1 VDILEILNPNSLL
14 CPIVLPAI
22 VGLLVM
28 LIPKPIKWL
37 REFLSLATTGY
48 LFYVGINLFGL
59 KTKTALFPWAK
70 IGPLELG
77 LDLVLSQFTGFVTMF
92 ILLFGL
98 ATVLYSIGYFRKEG
112 ANPRYY
118 GFVLWTISAAV
129 GVVLSDNL
137 LMLLIF
143 WEVATVLLYLL
154 VNLGKNDERSAAA
167 KSFAILGF
175 SDAVLTF
182 GIIIVGVAFGT
193 LSIAKLS
200 VIVNDFVSGAAFLM
214 LFVGAIAK
222 SGAMPLHSWLPS
234 IAESAP
240 TPVMSFLPASLDKL
254 LGIYFLARLVL
265 HMFRMDNV
273 MNLVMM
279 IIGAVTIIF
288 AVMMALV
295 QHDLKKLL
303 SYHAVSQVGYMVL
316 GIGTGTVVGILGG
329 IFHMLNNAIY
339 KNLLFMNAGS
349 IERQTGTT
357 ELDKLGGLAKLMPV
371 TFITTV
377 VAAFS
382 ISGIPPLNGFFSKWM
397 IYRGIIDA
405 KSIIFI
411 AAAMFG
417 SALTLASF
425 IKVLHSTFLGVP
437 GEKYKKIKEVPIT
450 MTLPMIVLALL
461 CVLFGVFASYPV
473 VNYIIPAFE
482 GSSITVSAD
491 EILGRTGWAPD
502 IAALLIIIGIV
513 VGLIMFYLAKL
524 KKVRRTPVYIGGE
537 KPDMETMRYAGT
549 DFYETVKNLG
559 LFKVAY
565 TDAEKGWYDPYNI
578 VSEFGNFVIK
588 GLRRLHNGILST
600 YLSWCLIGLAVL
612 LIYLLFK
619 V

>member
-1 VDILEILNPNSLL
+1 VDILEILSPNNLL

-28 LIPKPIKWL
+28 LIPKPVKWL
-37 REFLSLATTGY
+37 REVLSLATTGY

-59 KTKTALFPWAK
+59 KTKMALYPWAK
-70 IGPLELG
+70 LGPLDLG
-77 LDLVLSQFTGFVTMF
+77 LDLVLNRFTGFVTMF
-92 ILLFGL
+92 VLFFGL

-118 GFVLWTISAAV
+118 GFILWTLSAAV

-143 WEVATVLLYLL
+143 WEVATVMLYLL
-154 VNLGKNDERSAAA
+154 VNLGKNNERTAAA

-175 SDAVLTF
+175 SDAVMTF

-193 LSIAKLS
+193 LSITKLS
-200 VIVNDFVSGAAFLM
+200 VIVNDFVSGAAFIM

-222 SGAMPLHSWLPS
+222 SGAIPLHSWLPT

-240 TPVMSFLPASLDKL
+240 TPVMAFLPASLDKL
-254 LGIYFLARLVL
+254 LGIFFLARIVL
-265 HMFRMDNV
+265 DMFRLNNA
-273 MNLVMM
+273 MNLILMV
-279 IIGAVTIIF
+279 IGAITIIA

-339 KNLLFMNAGS
+339 KNLLFLNAGS

-357 ELDKLGGLAKLMPV
+357 ELDKLGGLAKLMPI

-377 VAAFS
+377 IASFS

-397 IYRGIIDA
+397 IYRGIIDV

-425 IKVLHSTFLGVP
+425 VKVLHSTFLGVP
-437 GEKYKKIKEVPIT
+437 GKKYDKVKEVSIM

-461 CVLFGVFASYPV
+461 CIVFGVFASYPLT
-473 VNYIIPAFE
+473 NYIVPAYDN
-482 GSSITVSAD
+482 SSVSVNVSDVMGAS
-491 EILGRTGWAPD
+491 GWAPD
-502 IAALLIIIGIV
+502 IAALLIIIGLF
-513 VGLIMFYLAKL
+513 VGLIVFYLAKL

-549 DFYETVKNLG
+549 DFYETVKKMG
-559 LFKVAY
+559 IFKVAY
-565 TDAEKGWYDPYNI
+565 EDAEKGWYDPYNI
-578 VSEFGNFVIK
+578 VAQLGNFIVK
-588 GLRRLHNGILST
+588 GLRKLHNGVLST

-612 LIYLLFK
+612 LIFLLFK